1 MWSRGLVSESPEN
14 KQLITL
20 DLLKATHGGRV
31 RVYHIIWTSH
41 STTIVIV
48 IMYVCNANVDEELT
62 ELNHCRSPLA
72 AMQSCF

>member
-1 MWSRGLVSESPEN
+1 MKYLVNQQSISNSIPTFYIDHSECVSHP
-14 KQLITL
+14 
-20 DLLKATHGGRV
+20 
-31 RVYHIIWTSH
+31 WTSH

>member
-1 MWSRGLVSESPEN
+1 MKYLVNPGNQQSISTPS
-14 KQLITL
+14 QHSTSIIQS
-20 DLLKATHGGRV
+20 
-31 RVYHIIWTSH
+31 VYHIIWTAH

>member
-1 MWSRGLVSESPEN
+1 MRIYANFTQNEKSISNQSNSIPQSKSIIQSVS
-14 KQLITL
+14 
-20 DLLKATHGGRV
+20 H
-31 RVYHIIWTSH
+31 HWTAH